1 MYSSVSEFFCVFKG
15 FLSFQSFSECFGVFR
30 VFQSCSASCRRSHA
44 NNEETTKETQ
54 RQQQE
59 TTTQNTTAEHQH
71 KQISATNESMPRT
84 SVEGLQT
91 ANSGG
96 KQPPREPPRFFFNTI
111 SSRRPTYSITVTP
124 SHLIRRAGRFPGPPR
139 RAGGPHRAWRRAHL
153 TRTDTPRSS
162 A

>member
-1 MYSSVSEFFCVFKG
+1 MCIG
-15 FLSFQSFSECFGVFR
+15 FLSFQSCSDCFGFFGVC
-30 VFQSCSASCRRSHA
+30 QSCSAPCRRPHA

-71 KQISATNESMPRT
+71 KQTSATNESMPRT

-96 KQPPREPPRFFFNTI
+96 KQPPRAPPRFFFNTI
-111 SSRRPTYSITVTP
+111 SSRRPKDSITVTP

-139 RAGGPHRAWRRAHL
+139 RAGGPHRVH
-153 TRTDTPRSS
+153 TRPGQAPENR
-162 A
+162 